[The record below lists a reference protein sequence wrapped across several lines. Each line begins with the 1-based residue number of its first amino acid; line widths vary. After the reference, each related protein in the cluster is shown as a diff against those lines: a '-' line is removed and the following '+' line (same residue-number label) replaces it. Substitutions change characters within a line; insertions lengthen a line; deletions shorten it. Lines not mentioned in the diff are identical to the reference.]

1 MTSFATQLFPLS
13 SRRFGSMD
21 PSIRPGGENAK
32 AKWPGADLLFRLDQ
46 LLLPRLSG
54 DGVMAY

>member
-1 MTSFATQLFPLS
+1 M
-13 SRRFGSMD
+13 G
-21 PSIRPGGENAK
+21 PGGENAE

-46 LLLPRLSG
+46 LLFPRLSG